1 MLTQKKLLAIKNA
14 VSVFDLLDQEKQPK
28 VVFTTQRDNRVDDKI
43 CLQLAGIAFKID
55 DPLRPIIPDDTHPNC
70 RCYYVDQLTGQV
82 VTDISSKRDVKKRDE
97 LTDRQRKFLEVLF
110 DKANGDPVQAKLL
123 AGYSEHSATSAIVAS
138 MKDEIMEETQLYMSR
153 NAPKAAV
160 AMVSGIDD
168 PTQLGIR
175 DKLGASKEL
184 LDRVG
189 LIKTEKVQVEAS
201 GGVMLLPPKKK

>member
-1 MLTQKKLLAIKNA
+1 MKK
-14 VSVFDLLDQEKQPK
+14 
-28 VVFTTQRDNRVDDKI
+28 QR
-43 CLQLAGIAFKID
+43 
-55 DPLRPIIPDDTHPNC
+55 
-70 RCYYVDQLTGQV
+70 
-82 VTDISSKRDVKKRDE
+82 E
-97 LTDRQRKFLEVLF
+97 LTERQKKFLEVLF

-138 MKDEIMEETQLYMSR
+138 MKDEIMDATQLYMSR

-201 GGVMLLPPKKK
+201 GGVMILPPKKGK

>member
-1 MLTQKKLLAIKNA
+1 ME
-14 VSVFDLLDQEKQPK
+14 F
-28 VVFTTQRDNRVDDKI
+28 
-43 CLQLAGIAFKID
+43 QLA
-55 DPLRPIIPDDTHPNC
+55 R
-70 RCYYVDQLTGQV
+70 
-82 VTDISSKRDVKKRDE
+82 E
-97 LTDRQRKFLEVLF
+97 LTDRQKKFLEVLF
-110 DKANGDPVQAKLL
+110 EEANGDPVKAKMI
-123 AGYSEHSATSAIVAS
+123 AGYSEHSSTSSIVAT
-138 MKDEIMEETQLYMSR
+138 MKDEIMDATQLYMSR

-175 DKLGASKEL
+175 DRLGAAKEL

>member
-1 MLTQKKLLAIKNA
+1 MST
-14 VSVFDLLDQEKQPK
+14 
-28 VVFTTQRDNRVDDKI
+28 
-43 CLQLAGIAFKID
+43 
-55 DPLRPIIPDDTHPNC
+55 
-70 RCYYVDQLTGQV
+70 
-82 VTDISSKRDVKKRDE
+82 KKRE
-97 LTDRQRKFLEVLF
+97 LSERQKKFLEVLF
-110 DKANGDPVQAKLL
+110 DKANGDLVQAKLL
-123 AGYSEHSATSAIVAS
+123 AGYSEHSGTSAIVAS

-175 DKLGASKEL
+175 DKLGAAKEL